1 MGKLSALDESLRQIL
16 RQPAS
21 RTDYAAY
28 QSAMKESEDTAMLDA
43 LNALVTAV
51 NSIEMP
57 EVKIDLN
64 AAIGKLVKA
73 VNGIQFPESKPID
86 LTTLIE
92 AIKGVSME
100 VEIPEH
106 KPMEPCAYTFTVQ
119 RNEMG
124 VMTGVVAVPGIVEA
138 PEKTDKASYE

>member
-1 MGKLSALDESLRQIL
+1 MGKLSGLNESLAAIMTRPQVL
-16 RQPAS
+16 GY
-21 RTDYAAY
+21 TDPRLTAP
-28 QSAMKESEDTAMLDA
+28 EPEDTAILDA

-51 NSIEMP
+51 NGIEMP

-86 LTTLIE
+86 LTPLVE
-92 AIKGVSME
+92 AIGKIELE
-100 VEIPEH
+100 VEMP
-106 KPMEPCAYTFTVQ
+106 KAMEPCAYTFTVQ

-124 VMTGVVAVPGIVEA
+124 VMTGVTAVPGITEEA
-138 PEKTDKASYE
+138 PKADTASYE

>member
-1 MGKLSALDESLRQIL
+1 VGKLSALDESLRQIL

-28 QSAMKESEDTAMLDA
+28 QSAMKESEDTAMLEA

-73 VNGIQFPESKPID
+73 VNEIQFPESKPID
-86 LTTLIE
+86 LTPLVE
-92 AIKGVSME
+92 AIGKIELE
-100 VEIPEH
+100 VEIP
-106 KPMEPCAYTFTVQ
+106 KAMEPCAYTFTVQ

-124 VMTGVVAVPGIVEA
+124 VMTGVVAVPGVVEA
-138 PEKTDKASYE
+138 PDKPDTASYE

>member
-1 MGKLSALDESLRQIL
+1 MGKLSGLNESL
-16 RQPAS
+16 
-21 RTDYAAY
+21 AAIMTRP
-28 QSAMKESEDTAMLDA
+28 QVPEFNDPRFMPPEPEDTAMLEA

-51 NSIEMP
+51 NGITIP

-86 LTTLIE
+86 LTPLVE
-92 AIKGVSME
+92 AIGKIELE
-100 VEIPEH
+100 VEMP
-106 KPMEPCAYTFTVQ
+106 KAMEPCAYTFTVQ

-124 VMTGVVAVPGIVEA
+124 VMTGVVAVPGVVEA
-138 PEKTDKASYE
+138 PDKPDTASYE

>member
-1 MGKLSALDESLRQIL
+1 VGKLSGLNESLAAIVKPRL
-16 RQPAS
+16 P
-21 RTDYAAY
+21 DYHDPRFALP
-28 QSAMKESEDTAMLDA
+28 EPEDTAMLEA

-51 NSIEMP
+51 NGITIP

-73 VNGIQFPESKPID
+73 VNSIQFPESKPID

-124 VMTGVVAVPGIVEA
+124 VMTGVTAVPGVVEA
-138 PEKTDKASYE
+138 PDKPDTASYE

>member
-1 MGKLSALDESLRQIL
+1 MGKLSGLNESLAAIMAPRPWPDA
-16 RQPAS
+16 PAPL
-21 RTDYAAY
+21 D
-28 QSAMKESEDTAMLDA
+28 QKDTAVLDA

-51 NSIEMP
+51 NGIEMP

-86 LTTLIE
+86 LTPLVDAIGKIE
-92 AIKGVSME
+92 LE

-106 KPMEPCAYTFTVQ
+106 KAMEPCAYTFTVQ

-124 VMTGVVAVPGIVEA
+124 VMTGVIAVPGIVEA

>member
-28 QSAMKESEDTAMLDA
+28 QSAMKESEDTAMLEA

-86 LTTLIE
+86 LTPLVE
-92 AIKGVSME
+92 AIGRIELE
-100 VEIPEH
+100 VEMP
-106 KPMEPCAYTFTVQ
+106 KAMEPCAYTFTVQ

-124 VMTGVVAVPGIVEA
+124 VMTGVVAVPGIVEE

>member
-1 MGKLSALDESLRQIL
+1 MAPRPPVASQQDERLQQQGESARLLQ
-16 RQPAS
+16 
-21 RTDYAAY
+21 
-28 QSAMKESEDTAMLDA
+28 A
-43 LNALVTAV
+43 LNALVEAV
-51 NSIEMP
+51 RGITIP

-64 AAIGKLVKA
+64 AAVGKLVKA

-86 LTTLIE
+86 LSPLIE

-119 RNEMG
+119 RNESG
-124 VMTGVVAVPGIVEA
+124 VMTGVIAVPGIIEEA
-138 PEKTDKASYE
+138 PKTDTASYE

>member
-1 MGKLSALDESLRQIL
+1 LEPLAGEIG
-16 RQPAS
+16 AS
-21 RTDYAAY
+21 P
-28 QSAMKESEDTAMLDA
+28 MLNA
-43 LNALVTAV
+43 LNALAEAVSNIPQATLDVTQ
-51 NSIEMP
+51 
-57 EVKIDLN
+57 
-64 AAIGKLVKA
+64 LVKA
-73 VNGIQFPESKPID
+73 IKGVKFPESQPID
-86 LTTLIE
+86 IAPLIE

-119 RNEMG
+119 RNELG

>member
-1 MGKLSALDESLRQIL
+1 VGKLSGLNESL
-16 RQPAS
+16 
-21 RTDYAAY
+21 AAIMTRPQVSY
-28 QSAMKESEDTAMLDA
+28 QVETVEPEDTAMLEA

-51 NSIEMP
+51 NGITIP

-64 AAIGKLVKA
+64 SAMGKLVKA

-86 LTTLIE
+86 LAPLVE
-92 AIKGVSME
+92 AIGKIELE
-100 VEIPEH
+100 VEVPEH

-124 VMTGVVAVPGIVEA
+124 VMTGVIAVPGVVEA
-138 PEKTDKASYE
+138 PDKPDTASYE

>member
-28 QSAMKESEDTAMLDA
+28 QSAMKESEDTAMLEA

-73 VNGIQFPESKPID
+73 VNGIQFPESKPTD
-86 LTTLIE
+86 LTPLVE
-92 AIKGVSME
+92 AIGKIELE
-100 VEIPEH
+100 VEMP
-106 KPMEPCAYTFTVQ
+106 KAMEPCAYTFTVQ

>member
-28 QSAMKESEDTAMLDA
+28 QSAMKESEDTSMLEA

-86 LTTLIE
+86 LTPIVE
-92 AIKGVSME
+92 AIGKIDLE
-100 VEIPEH
+100 VEMP
-106 KPMEPCAYTFTVQ
+106 KAMEPCAYTFTVQ

>member
-28 QSAMKESEDTAMLDA
+28 QSAMKEQEDTSMLEA

-51 NSIEMP
+51 NNIEMP

-73 VNGIQFPESKPID
+73 VNGIQFPESKPTDLTPLVEAIGKID
-86 LTTLIE
+86 L
-92 AIKGVSME
+92 E
-100 VEIPEH
+100 VEMP
-106 KPMEPCAYTFTVQ
+106 KAMEPCAYTFTVQ

>member
-28 QSAMKESEDTAMLDA
+28 QSAMKEQEDTSMLEA

-51 NSIEMP
+51 NNIEMP

-73 VNGIQFPESKPID
+73 VNGIQFPESKPTDLTPLVEAIGKID
-86 LTTLIE
+86 L
-92 AIKGVSME
+92 E
-100 VEIPEH
+100 VEMP
-106 KPMEPCAYTFTVQ
+106 KAMEPCAYTFTVQ

-124 VMTGVVAVPGIVEA
+124 VMTGVVAVPGIVET
-138 PEKTDKASYE
+138 PEKTDTASYE